1 MATPARDVPLQILL
15 VTRVS
20 GLEAELRGRALPG
33 VAWVR
38 TKSDG
43 DTAVAVPEAEVIVAD
58 PPLVAGHLERAS
70 ALKWMQSTYAG
81 VDDLVGAGARQD
93 YLLTRLAEVFAPLM
107 AEYVVAQ
114 MLARERY
121 LADLARQ
128 QAARQWQPARYRSL
142 ANLTVGILGLGNIG
156 QVVAAAAKAFGMT
169 VWGLRRCAGA
179 VPGVNR
185 VFTTPELAAF
195 LHGPDYL
202 VNILPTTPGTRGLLS
217 GDALK
222 VCLPGTVL
230 INIGRGDV
238 IDEASLVRAVTEGW
252 LGGAV
257 LDVFEEE
264 PLRSSSPLWDLPGVT
279 ITPHVAALG
288 GAADIAE
295 VVAANVERYLDGE
308 PLNYVVDWER
318 GY

>member
-1 MATPARDVPLQILL
+1 MAAPVRVAPLQILL

-38 TKSDG
+38 ARSES
-43 DTAVAVPEAEVIVAD
+43 DTAGAVPKAEVIVAD
-58 PPLVAGHLERAS
+58 PPLVAGYLKRAS

-81 VDDLVGAGARQD
+81 VDELVTVGVHQD
-93 YLLTRLAEVFAPLM
+93 YVLTRLEGVFAPLM
-107 AEYVVAQ
+107 AEYVLAQ
-114 MLARERY
+114 LLARERH
-121 LADLARQ
+121 LTELERQ
-128 QAARQWQPARYRSL
+128 QAARHWQPARYRRL
-142 ANLTVGILGLGNIG
+142 AQLSMGILGAGNIG
-156 QVVAAAAKAFGMT
+156 QAVAAAAKAFDMT
-169 VWGLRRCAGA
+169 VWGLRRRAGA
-179 VPGVNR
+179 VPNMDR

-202 VNILPTTPGTRGLLS
+202 VNILPSTPATRGLLS
-217 GDALK
+217 GDVLK
-222 VCLPGTVL
+222 ACRPGTVL

-252 LGGAV
+252 LAGAV

-279 ITPHVAALG
+279 LTPHVAALG
-288 GAADIAE
+288 GATEIAD
-295 VVAANVERYLDGE
+295 VVAANVERYLAGA
-308 PLNYVVDWER
+308 PLAHVVDWER